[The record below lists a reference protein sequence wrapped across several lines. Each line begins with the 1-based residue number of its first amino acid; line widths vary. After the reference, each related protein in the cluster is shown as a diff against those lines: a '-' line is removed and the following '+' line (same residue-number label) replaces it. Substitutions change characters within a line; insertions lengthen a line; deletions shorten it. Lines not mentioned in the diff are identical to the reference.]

1 MTYRLRAYGGLAA
14 LQARTVLTYRAD
26 YLFGLVGVLLQVFL
40 LKVVWTAVYA
50 QAGSDRIAVNG
61 GSAQI
66 TLSMQIAYA
75 TLASLQYWL
84 LSPWSFTTT
93 HYRIRDGK
101 IAIDLLRPLRFLE
114 QTLAGQVGATVAM
127 LPFVLVALPLAVLI
141 GGAQAPESVMSG
153 LAYAGALVL
162 AYTIS
167 TLVNAVVGL
176 VPFWTLEVQG
186 IFMIYR
192 MLAQF
197 LAGALVPLWF
207 MPDWLRTIAEW
218 LPFQATTYT
227 PMAVYLGQVEGVDV
241 FGALALQLFWCVVL
255 WFLLRIIWSRALR
268 RVVVQGG

>member
-50 QAGSDRIAVNG
+50 QAGSDRIAVDG
-61 GSAQI
+61 GAAEI
-66 TLSMQIAYA
+66 TLSTQIAYA

-114 QTLAGQVGATVAM
+114 QTVVAQAGATVAM
-127 LPFVLVALPLAVLI
+127 LPFVLAALPLAILI
-141 GGAQAPESVMSG
+141 GGAQPPASTASG
-153 LAYAGALVL
+153 LAYAATLVL
-162 AYTIS
+162 AYAVS
-167 TLVNAVVGL
+167 TLLNAVVGL

-192 MLAQF
+192 MLGQF
-197 LAGALVPLWF
+197 FAGALVPLWF
-207 MPDWLRTIAEW
+207 MPDWLRVLAEW

-227 PMAVYLGQVEGVDV
+227 PMAVYLGQISGGDV
-241 FGALALQLFWCVVL
+241 FGALALQAFWVVVL
-255 WFLLRIIWSRALR
+255 RILLRVIWSRALR